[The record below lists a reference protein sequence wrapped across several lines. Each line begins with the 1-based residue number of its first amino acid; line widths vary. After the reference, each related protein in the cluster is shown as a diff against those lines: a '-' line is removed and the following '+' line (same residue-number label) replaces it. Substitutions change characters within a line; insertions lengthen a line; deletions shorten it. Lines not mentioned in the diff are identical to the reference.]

1 MKFLK
6 ILLLS
11 STLLFANCSLINDKF
26 ISKSNKNKKSQEEE
40 VAKDENNKLPEEE
53 ELVVERVYIEDEKEK
68 KDVEIQEGLR
78 GDSEFQN
85 NTEYPNL
92 ADVPTRP
99 DPAISLEE
107 QEDIVRNLENNSQL
121 EPVPSET
128 VVEDRVP
135 NLETSFNQEE
145 EKVRNKKKKYRNI
158 NPSDTVASIRDV
170 QLSKLNEIQ
179 SFKPSAKNL
188 NNENV
193 TEEEKELHDLAR
205 GLKDIKTVDEVK
217 EVEEKIKKND
227 LYYTPDDIEEIL
239 GLKVS
244 RVDKVKELPKK
255 PIINKKEIEKK
266 KDTQETTIIDKK
278 MDVKEVP
285 VARVTFNHGSSQ
297 LSDEDV
303 RKIKEVANL
312 FMQNEGKKIVIV
324 GHSSSRTN
332 YDMDLTKHAL
342 VNFNMSLERA
352 RKVMRQF
359 STIGMNSQAI
369 ELVAMSDA
377 EPLYAEIM
385 PSLEA
390 ANRRAEIFI
399 QY

>member
-11 STLLFANCSLINDKF
+11 STLLYANCSLVNDKF
-26 ISKSNKNKKSQEEE
+26 FSKNKNKNDKSQEEE
-40 VAKDENNKLPEEE
+40 IAM
-53 ELVVERVYIEDEKEK
+53 ERVYIEDDKEK
-68 KDVEIQEGLR
+68 KDVQIQEGLQ
-78 GDSEFQN
+78 GDTEFQN

-92 ADVPTRP
+92 AEVPTRP

-121 EPVPSET
+121 EPVQSEP
-128 VVEDRVP
+128 VIEAEVP
-135 NLETSFNQEE
+135 NLEKS
-145 EKVRNKKKKYRNI
+145 KKKYRNL
-158 NPSDTVASIRDV
+158 NPSNTDDSIRNI
-170 QLSKLNEIQ
+170 QLSKLNEID
-179 SFKPSAKNL
+179 SFKPNAKNL
-188 NNENV
+188 KNENMD
-193 TEEEKELHDLAR
+193 EQEKELHDLAR
-205 GLKDIKTVDEVK
+205 GLKDIKTSEEINK
-217 EVEEKIKKND
+217 VEEKIKKNN
-227 LYYTPDDIEEIL
+227 LYYTPQDIEKIL
-239 GLKVS
+239 GLKAS
-244 RVDKVKELPKK
+244 RIDKEKELSKEAIK
-255 PIINKKEIEKK
+255 NKNEIEKK
-266 KDTQETTIIDKK
+266 QDIQETMVIDKK
-278 MDVKEVP
+278 MDVNEVP

-312 FMQNEGKKIVIV
+312 FIQNEGKKILIV

-352 RKVMRQF
+352 RKVMTEF
-359 STIGMNSQAI
+359 STIGMNSQTI

-377 EPLYAEIM
+377 KPLYAEIM

>member
-11 STLLFANCSLINDKF
+11 STLLYANCSLVNDKF
-26 ISKSNKNKKSQEEE
+26 FSKNKNKNDKSQEEE
-40 VAKDENNKLPEEE
+40 IAKDQNNKSQEEE
-53 ELVVERVYIEDEKEK
+53 IVMERVYIEDDKEK
-68 KDVEIQEGLR
+68 KDVQIQEGLQ
-78 GDSEFQN
+78 GDVEFQN

-121 EPVPSET
+121 EPVQSEP
-128 VVEDRVP
+128 VIEAEVP
-135 NLETSFNQEE
+135 NLEKSKN
-145 EKVRNKKKKYRNI
+145 KYRNL
-158 NPSDTVASIRDV
+158 NPSNTDDSIRNI
-170 QLSKLNEIQ
+170 QLSKLNEID
-179 SFKPSAKNL
+179 SFKPPAKNL
-188 NNENV
+188 KDENMD
-193 TEEEKELHDLAR
+193 EQEKELHDLAR
-205 GLKDIKTVDEVK
+205 GLKDIKTSEEINK
-217 EVEEKIKKND
+217 VEEKIKKNN
-227 LYYTPDDIEEIL
+227 LYYTPQDIEEIL
-239 GLKVS
+239 GLKANKI
-244 RVDKVKELPKK
+244 DKEKELSKK
-255 PIINKKEIEKK
+255 AIKNKNEIEKK
-266 KDTQETTIIDKK
+266 QDIQETMVIDKK
-278 MDVKEVP
+278 MDVNEVP

-297 LSDEDV
+297 LSDEDL

-312 FMQNEGKKIVIV
+312 FIQNEGKKILIV

-352 RKVMRQF
+352 RKVMTEF
-359 STIGMNSQAI
+359 STIGMNSQTI

-377 EPLYAEIM
+377 KPLYAEIM

>member
-11 STLLFANCSLINDKF
+11 STLLYANCSLVNDKF
-26 ISKSNKNKKSQEEE
+26 FSKNKNKNDKSQEEE
-40 VAKDENNKLPEEE
+40 IAM
-53 ELVVERVYIEDEKEK
+53 ERVYIEDDKEK
-68 KDVEIQEGLR
+68 KDVQIQEGLQ
-78 GDSEFQN
+78 GDAEFQN

-92 ADVPTRP
+92 AEVPTRP

-121 EPVPSET
+121 EPVQSEP
-128 VVEDRVP
+128 VIEAEVP
-135 NLETSFNQEE
+135 NLVKS
-145 EKVRNKKKKYRNI
+145 KKKNRNLNPSNTDTSIRNI
-158 NPSDTVASIRDV
+158 
-170 QLSKLNEIQ
+170 QLSKLNEID
-179 SFKPSAKNL
+179 SFKPAAKNL
-188 NNENV
+188 KDENMD
-193 TEEEKELHDLAR
+193 EQEKELHDLAR
-205 GLKDIKTVDEVK
+205 GLKDIKTSEEINK
-217 EVEEKIKKND
+217 VEEKIKKNN
-227 LYYTPDDIEEIL
+227 LYYTPQDIEKIL
-239 GLKVS
+239 GLKAS
-244 RVDKVKELPKK
+244 RIDKEKELSKK
-255 PIINKKEIEKK
+255 AIKNKNEIEKK
-266 KDTQETTIIDKK
+266 QDIQETTVIDKK
-278 MDVKEVP
+278 MDVNEVP

-297 LSDEDV
+297 LSDEDL

-312 FMQNEGKKIVIV
+312 FIQNEGKKIVIV

-332 YDMDLTKHAL
+332 HDMDLTKHAL

-352 RKVMRQF
+352 RKVMTEF
-359 STIGMNSQAI
+359 STIGMNSQTI

-377 EPLYAEIM
+377 KPLYAEIM

>member
-68 KDVEIQEGLR
+68 KDGEIQEGLR

-188 NNENV
+188 NKENV

-205 GLKDIKTVDEVK
+205 GLKDIKTADEVNK
-217 EVEEKIKKND
+217 VEEKIKKND

-266 KDTQETTIIDKK
+266 KDTPETTIIDKK

-297 LSDEDV
+297 LSDEDL

>member
-68 KDVEIQEGLR
+68 KDGEIQEGLR

-92 ADVPTRP
+92 ANVPTRP

-158 NPSDTVASIRDV
+158 NPSDPVASIRDV

-244 RVDKVKELPKK
+244 RVDKVKELPKET
-255 PIINKKEIEKK
+255 IINKKEIEKK

-352 RKVMRQF
+352 RKVMREF

>member
-11 STLLFANCSLINDKF
+11 STLLYANCSLVNDKF
-26 ISKSNKNKKSQEEE
+26 FSKNKNKNDKSQEEE
-40 VAKDENNKLPEEE
+40 IAM
-53 ELVVERVYIEDEKEK
+53 ERVYIEDDKEK
-68 KDVEIQEGLR
+68 KDVQIQEGLQ
-78 GDSEFQN
+78 GDTEFQN

-92 ADVPTRP
+92 AEVPTRP

-121 EPVPSET
+121 EPVQSEP
-128 VVEDRVP
+128 VIEAEVP
-135 NLETSFNQEE
+135 NLVKS
-145 EKVRNKKKKYRNI
+145 KKKNRNLNPSNTDTSIRNI
-158 NPSDTVASIRDV
+158 
-170 QLSKLNEIQ
+170 QLSKLNEID
-179 SFKPSAKNL
+179 SFKPTAKNL
-188 NNENV
+188 KDENMD
-193 TEEEKELHDLAR
+193 EQEKELHDLAR
-205 GLKDIKTVDEVK
+205 GLKDIKTSEEINK
-217 EVEEKIKKND
+217 VEEKIKKNN
-227 LYYTPDDIEEIL
+227 LYYTPQDIEEIL
-239 GLKVS
+239 GLKANKI
-244 RVDKVKELPKK
+244 DKEKELSKK
-255 PIINKKEIEKK
+255 AIKNKNEIEKK
-266 KDTQETTIIDKK
+266 QDIQETMVIDKK
-278 MDVKEVP
+278 MDVNEVP

-312 FMQNEGKKIVIV
+312 FIQNEGKKILIV

-352 RKVMRQF
+352 RKVMTEF
-359 STIGMNSQAI
+359 STIGMNSQTI

-377 EPLYAEIM
+377 KPLYAEIM

>member
-11 STLLFANCSLINDKF
+11 STLLYANCSLVNDKF
-26 ISKSNKNKKSQEEE
+26 FSKNKNKNDKSQEEE
-40 VAKDENNKLPEEE
+40 ITKDQNNKSQEEE
-53 ELVVERVYIEDEKEK
+53 IVMERVYIEDDKEK
-68 KDVEIQEGLR
+68 KDVQIQEGLQ
-78 GDSEFQN
+78 GDAEFQN

-121 EPVPSET
+121 EPVQSEP
-128 VVEDRVP
+128 VIEAEVP
-135 NLETSFNQEE
+135 NLEKS
-145 EKVRNKKKKYRNI
+145 KKKYRNL
-158 NPSDTVASIRDV
+158 NPSNTDDSIRNI
-170 QLSKLNEIQ
+170 QLSKLNEID
-179 SFKPSAKNL
+179 SFKPAAKNL
-188 NNENV
+188 KDENMD
-193 TEEEKELHDLAR
+193 EQEKELHDLAR
-205 GLKDIKTVDEVK
+205 GLKDIKTSEEINK
-217 EVEEKIKKND
+217 VEEKIKKNN
-227 LYYTPDDIEEIL
+227 LYYTPQDIEEIL
-239 GLKVS
+239 GLKVNKI
-244 RVDKVKELPKK
+244 DKEKELPKK
-255 PIINKKEIEKK
+255 AIKNKNEIEKK
-266 KDTQETTIIDKK
+266 QDIQETTVIDKK
-278 MDVKEVP
+278 MDVNEVP

-297 LSDEDV
+297 LSDEDL

-312 FMQNEGKKIVIV
+312 FIQNEGKKILIV

-352 RKVMRQF
+352 RKVMTEF
-359 STIGMNSQAI
+359 STIGMNSQTI

-377 EPLYAEIM
+377 KPLYAEIM

>member
-68 KDVEIQEGLR
+68 KDGEIQEGLR

-128 VVEDRVP
+128 VIEDRVS

-188 NNENV
+188 NKENV

-359 STIGMNSQAI
+359 STIGMNSQTI

>member
-40 VAKDENNKLPEEE
+40 VAKDQNNELPEEE
-53 ELVVERVYIEDEKEK
+53 LIVERVYIEDEKKK
-68 KDVEIQEGLR
+68 KDGEIQEGL
-78 GDSEFQN
+78 GGHSEFQN
-85 NTEYPNL
+85 NNENPNL
-92 ADVPTRP
+92 A
-99 DPAISLEE
+99 AISLEE

-128 VVEDRVP
+128 VIEDRVS

-188 NNENV
+188 NKENV

-359 STIGMNSQAI
+359 STIGMNSQTI

>member
-68 KDVEIQEGLR
+68 KDGEIQEGLR

-107 QEDIVRNLENNSQL
+107 QEDIVRNLDNNSQL

>member
-68 KDVEIQEGLR
+68 KDGEIQEGLR

-128 VVEDRVP
+128 VIEDRVS

-188 NNENV
+188 NKENV

-266 KDTQETTIIDKK
+266 KDTPETTIIDKK

-297 LSDEDV
+297 LSDEDL

-359 STIGMNSQAI
+359 STIGMNSQTI

-385 PSLEA
+385 PSVEA

-399 QY
+399 Q

>member
-11 STLLFANCSLINDKF
+11 STLLYANCSLVNDKF
-26 ISKSNKNKKSQEEE
+26 FSKNKNKNDKSQEEE
-40 VAKDENNKLPEEE
+40 IAKDQNNKSQEEE
-53 ELVVERVYIEDEKEK
+53 IAMERVYIENDKEK
-68 KDVEIQEGLR
+68 KDVQIQEGLQ
-78 GDSEFQN
+78 GDAEFQN

-107 QEDIVRNLENNSQL
+107 QEDIVKNLENNSQL
-121 EPVPSET
+121 EPVLSEP
-128 VVEDRVP
+128 VIEAEVS
-135 NLETSFNQEE
+135 NLETSFNK
-145 EKVRNKKKKYRNI
+145 EKLRNSKKKNRNLNPSNFDDSIRNI
-158 NPSDTVASIRDV
+158 
-170 QLSKLNEIQ
+170 QLSKLNEIDN
-179 SFKPSAKNL
+179 FKPNAKNL
-188 NNENV
+188 KNENMD
-193 TEEEKELHDLAR
+193 EQEKELHDLAR
-205 GLKDIKTVDEVK
+205 GLKDIKTSEEINK
-217 EVEEKIKKND
+217 VEEKIKKNN
-227 LYYTPDDIEEIL
+227 LYYTPQDIEKIL
-239 GLKVS
+239 GLKAS
-244 RVDKVKELPKK
+244 RIDKEKELSKK
-255 PIINKKEIEKK
+255 AIKNKNEIEKK
-266 KDTQETTIIDKK
+266 QDIQETTVIDKK
-278 MDVKEVP
+278 MDVNEVP

-303 RKIKEVANL
+303 KKIKEVANL
-312 FMQNEGKKIVIV
+312 FIQNEGKKILIV

-352 RKVMRQF
+352 RKVMTEF
-359 STIGMNSQAI
+359 STIGMNSQTI

-377 EPLYAEIM
+377 NPLYAEIM

>member
-40 VAKDENNKLPEEE
+40 VAKDQNNELPEEE
-53 ELVVERVYIEDEKEK
+53 LIVERVYIEDEKKK
-68 KDVEIQEGLR
+68 KDGEIQEGLR

-128 VVEDRVP
+128 VIEDRVS

-179 SFKPSAKNL
+179 SFKPSAKN
-188 NNENV
+188 
-193 TEEEKELHDLAR
+193 
-205 GLKDIKTVDEVK
+205 
-217 EVEEKIKKND
+217 
-227 LYYTPDDIEEIL
+227 
-239 GLKVS
+239 
-244 RVDKVKELPKK
+244 
-255 PIINKKEIEKK
+255 
-266 KDTQETTIIDKK
+266 
-278 MDVKEVP
+278 
-285 VARVTFNHGSSQ
+285 
-297 LSDEDV
+297 
-303 RKIKEVANL
+303 
-312 FMQNEGKKIVIV
+312 
-324 GHSSSRTN
+324 
-332 YDMDLTKHAL
+332 
-342 VNFNMSLERA
+342 
-352 RKVMRQF
+352 
-359 STIGMNSQAI
+359 
-369 ELVAMSDA
+369 
-377 EPLYAEIM
+377 
-385 PSLEA
+385 
-390 ANRRAEIFI
+390 
-399 QY
+399 

>member
-11 STLLFANCSLINDKF
+11 STLLYANCSLVNDKF
-26 ISKSNKNKKSQEEE
+26 FSKNKNKNDKSQEEE
-40 VAKDENNKLPEEE
+40 IAM
-53 ELVVERVYIEDEKEK
+53 ERVYIEDDKEK
-68 KDVEIQEGLR
+68 KDVQIQEGLQ
-78 GDSEFQN
+78 GDAEFQN

-92 ADVPTRP
+92 AEVPTRP

-121 EPVPSET
+121 EPVQSEP
-128 VVEDRVP
+128 VIEAEVP
-135 NLETSFNQEE
+135 NLEKS
-145 EKVRNKKKKYRNI
+145 KKKYRNL
-158 NPSDTVASIRDV
+158 NPSNTDDSIRNI
-170 QLSKLNEIQ
+170 QLSKLNEID
-179 SFKPSAKNL
+179 SFKPAAKNL
-188 NNENV
+188 KDENMD
-193 TEEEKELHDLAR
+193 EQEKELHDLAR
-205 GLKDIKTVDEVK
+205 GLKDIKTSEEINK
-217 EVEEKIKKND
+217 VEEKIKKNN
-227 LYYTPDDIEEIL
+227 LYYTPKDIEEIL
-239 GLKVS
+239 GLKVNKI
-244 RVDKVKELPKK
+244 DKEKELPKK
-255 PIINKKEIEKK
+255 AIKNKNEIEKK
-266 KDTQETTIIDKK
+266 QDIQETTVIDKK
-278 MDVKEVP
+278 MDVNEVP

-297 LSDEDV
+297 LSDEDL

-312 FMQNEGKKIVIV
+312 FIQNEGKKIVIV

-332 YDMDLTKHAL
+332 HDMDLTKHAL

-352 RKVMRQF
+352 RKVMTEF
-359 STIGMNSQAI
+359 STIGMNSQTI

-377 EPLYAEIM
+377 KPLYAEIM

>member
-11 STLLFANCSLINDKF
+11 STLLYANCSLVNDKF
-26 ISKSNKNKKSQEEE
+26 FSKNKNKNDKSQEEE
-40 VAKDENNKLPEEE
+40 ITKDQNNKSQEEE
-53 ELVVERVYIEDEKEK
+53 IAMEKVYIEDDKEK
-68 KDVEIQEGLR
+68 KDVQIQEGLQ
-78 GDSEFQN
+78 GDVEFQN

-121 EPVPSET
+121 EPVQSEP
-128 VVEDRVP
+128 VIEAEVP
-135 NLETSFNQEE
+135 NLEKS
-145 EKVRNKKKKYRNI
+145 KKKYRNL
-158 NPSDTVASIRDV
+158 NPSNTDDSIRNI
-170 QLSKLNEIQ
+170 QLSKLNEID
-179 SFKPSAKNL
+179 SFKPAAKNL
-188 NNENV
+188 KDENMD
-193 TEEEKELHDLAR
+193 EQEKELHDLAR
-205 GLKDIKTVDEVK
+205 GLKDIKTSEEINK
-217 EVEEKIKKND
+217 VEEKIKKNN
-227 LYYTPDDIEEIL
+227 LYYTPKDIEEIL
-239 GLKVS
+239 GLKVNKI
-244 RVDKVKELPKK
+244 DKEKELPKK
-255 PIINKKEIEKK
+255 AIKNKNEIEKK
-266 KDTQETTIIDKK
+266 QDIQETTVIDKK
-278 MDVKEVP
+278 MDVNEVP

-297 LSDEDV
+297 LSDEDL

-312 FMQNEGKKIVIV
+312 FIQNEGKKIVIV

-352 RKVMRQF
+352 RKVMTEF
-359 STIGMNSQAI
+359 STIGMNSQTI

-377 EPLYAEIM
+377 KPLYAEIM

>member
-1 MKFLK
+1 M
-6 ILLLS
+6 LS

-26 ISKSNKNKKSQEEE
+26 ISKSNKKKKSQEEE
-40 VAKDENNKLPEEE
+40 VAKDQNNELPEEE
-53 ELVVERVYIEDEKEK
+53 LIVERVYIEDEKKK
-68 KDVEIQEGLR
+68 KDGEIQEGLR

-128 VVEDRVP
+128 VIEDRVS

-188 NNENV
+188 NKENV

-205 GLKDIKTVDEVK
+205 GLKDIKTADEVNK
-217 EVEEKIKKND
+217 VEEKIKKND

-266 KDTQETTIIDKK
+266 KDTPETTIIDKK

-297 LSDEDV
+297 LSDEDL

-359 STIGMNSQAI
+359 STIGMNSQTI

>member
-68 KDVEIQEGLR
+68 KDGEIQEGLR

-107 QEDIVRNLENNSQL
+107 QEDIVRNLDNNSQL

-205 GLKDIKTVDEVK
+205 GLKDIKTADEVNK
-217 EVEEKIKKND
+217 VEEKIKKND

-266 KDTQETTIIDKK
+266 KDTPETTIIDKK

-297 LSDEDV
+297 LSDEDL

-359 STIGMNSQAI
+359 STIGMNSQTI

>member
-11 STLLFANCSLINDKF
+11 STLLYANCSLVNDKF
-26 ISKSNKNKKSQEEE
+26 FSKNKNKNDKSQEEE
-40 VAKDENNKLPEEE
+40 IAKDQNNKSQEEE
-53 ELVVERVYIEDEKEK
+53 IVMERVYIEDDKEK
-68 KDVEIQEGLR
+68 KDVQIQEGLQ
-78 GDSEFQN
+78 GDAEFQN

-121 EPVPSET
+121 EPVQSEP
-128 VVEDRVP
+128 VIEAEVP
-135 NLETSFNQEE
+135 NLEKS
-145 EKVRNKKKKYRNI
+145 KKKYRNL
-158 NPSDTVASIRDV
+158 NPSNTDDSIRNI
-170 QLSKLNEIQ
+170 QLSKLNEID
-179 SFKPSAKNL
+179 SFKPAAKNL
-188 NNENV
+188 KDENMD
-193 TEEEKELHDLAR
+193 EQEKELHDLAR
-205 GLKDIKTVDEVK
+205 GLKDIKTSEEINK
-217 EVEEKIKKND
+217 VEEKIKKNN
-227 LYYTPDDIEEIL
+227 LYYTPKDIEEIL
-239 GLKVS
+239 GLKVNKI
-244 RVDKVKELPKK
+244 DKEKELPKK
-255 PIINKKEIEKK
+255 AIKNKNEIEKK
-266 KDTQETTIIDKK
+266 QDIQETTVIDKK
-278 MDVKEVP
+278 MDVNEVP

-297 LSDEDV
+297 LSDEDL

-312 FMQNEGKKIVIV
+312 FIQNEGKKIVIV

-332 YDMDLTKHAL
+332 HDMDLTKHAL

-352 RKVMRQF
+352 RKVMTEF
-359 STIGMNSQAI
+359 STIGMNSQTI

-377 EPLYAEIM
+377 KPLYAEIM

>member
-11 STLLFANCSLINDKF
+11 STLLYANCSLVNDKF
-26 ISKSNKNKKSQEEE
+26 FSKNKNKNDKSQEEE
-40 VAKDENNKLPEEE
+40 IAKDQNNKSQEEE
-53 ELVVERVYIEDEKEK
+53 IVMERVYIEDDKEK
-68 KDVEIQEGLR
+68 KDVQIQEGLQ
-78 GDSEFQN
+78 GDVEFQN

-99 DPAISLEE
+99 DPAISLKE

-121 EPVPSET
+121 EPVQSEP
-128 VVEDRVP
+128 VIEAEVP
-135 NLETSFNQEE
+135 NLEKS
-145 EKVRNKKKKYRNI
+145 KKKYRNL
-158 NPSDTVASIRDV
+158 NPSNTDDSIRNI
-170 QLSKLNEIQ
+170 QLSKLNEID
-179 SFKPSAKNL
+179 SFKPAAKNL
-188 NNENV
+188 KDENMD
-193 TEEEKELHDLAR
+193 EQEKELHDLAR
-205 GLKDIKTVDEVK
+205 GLKDIKTSEEINK
-217 EVEEKIKKND
+217 VEEKIKKNN
-227 LYYTPDDIEEIL
+227 LYYTPQDIEEIL
-239 GLKVS
+239 GLKVNKI
-244 RVDKVKELPKK
+244 DKEKELPKK
-255 PIINKKEIEKK
+255 AIKNKNEIEKK
-266 KDTQETTIIDKK
+266 QDIQETTVIDKK
-278 MDVKEVP
+278 MDVNEVP

-312 FMQNEGKKIVIV
+312 FIQNEGKKILIV

-352 RKVMRQF
+352 RKVMTEF
-359 STIGMNSQAI
+359 STIGMNSQTI

-377 EPLYAEIM
+377 KPLYAEIM

>member
-11 STLLFANCSLINDKF
+11 STLLYANCSLVNDKF
-26 ISKSNKNKKSQEEE
+26 FSKNKNKNDKSQEEE
-40 VAKDENNKLPEEE
+40 IAM
-53 ELVVERVYIEDEKEK
+53 ERVYIEDDKEK
-68 KDVEIQEGLR
+68 KDVQIQEGLQ
-78 GDSEFQN
+78 GDTEFQN

-92 ADVPTRP
+92 AEVPTRP

-121 EPVPSET
+121 EPVQSEP
-128 VVEDRVP
+128 VIEAEVP
-135 NLETSFNQEE
+135 NLEKS
-145 EKVRNKKKKYRNI
+145 KKKYRNL
-158 NPSDTVASIRDV
+158 NPSNTDDSIRNI
-170 QLSKLNEIQ
+170 QLSKLNEID
-179 SFKPSAKNL
+179 SFKPTAKNL
-188 NNENV
+188 KDENMD
-193 TEEEKELHDLAR
+193 EQEKELHDLAR
-205 GLKDIKTVDEVK
+205 GLKDIKTSEEINK
-217 EVEEKIKKND
+217 VEEKIKKNN
-227 LYYTPDDIEEIL
+227 LYYTPQDIEEIL
-239 GLKVS
+239 GLKANKI
-244 RVDKVKELPKK
+244 DKEKELSKK
-255 PIINKKEIEKK
+255 AIKNKNEIEKK
-266 KDTQETTIIDKK
+266 QDIQETMVIDKK
-278 MDVKEVP
+278 MDVNEVP

-312 FMQNEGKKIVIV
+312 FIQNEGKKILIV

-352 RKVMRQF
+352 RKVMTEF
-359 STIGMNSQAI
+359 STIGMNSQTI

-377 EPLYAEIM
+377 KPLYAEIM

>member
-278 MDVKEVP
+278 MDEKEVP

>member
-11 STLLFANCSLINDKF
+11 STLLYANCSLVNDKF
-26 ISKSNKNKKSQEEE
+26 VSKNKNKNDKSQEEE
-40 VAKDENNKLPEEE
+40 ITKDQNNKSQEEE
-53 ELVVERVYIEDEKEK
+53 IAMERVYIEDDKEK
-68 KDVEIQEGLR
+68 KDVQIQEGLQ
-78 GDSEFQN
+78 GDAEFQN

-121 EPVPSET
+121 EPVQSEP
-128 VVEDRVP
+128 VIEAEVP
-135 NLETSFNQEE
+135 NLEKS
-145 EKVRNKKKKYRNI
+145 KKKYRNL
-158 NPSDTVASIRDV
+158 NPSNTDDSIRNI
-170 QLSKLNEIQ
+170 QLSKLNEID
-179 SFKPSAKNL
+179 SFKPAAKNL
-188 NNENV
+188 KDENMD
-193 TEEEKELHDLAR
+193 EQEKELHDLAR
-205 GLKDIKTVDEVK
+205 GLKDIKTSEEINK
-217 EVEEKIKKND
+217 VEEKIKKNN
-227 LYYTPDDIEEIL
+227 LYYTPQDIEKIL
-239 GLKVS
+239 GLKAS
-244 RVDKVKELPKK
+244 RIDKEKELSKK
-255 PIINKKEIEKK
+255 AIKNKNEIEKK
-266 KDTQETTIIDKK
+266 QDIQETTVIDKK
-278 MDVKEVP
+278 MDVNEVP

-312 FMQNEGKKIVIV
+312 FIQNEGKKILIV

-352 RKVMRQF
+352 RKVMTEF
-359 STIGMNSQAI
+359 STIGMNSQTI

-377 EPLYAEIM
+377 NPLYAEIM

>member
-40 VAKDENNKLPEEE
+40 VAKDQNNELPEEE
-53 ELVVERVYIEDEKEK
+53 LIVERVYIEDEKKK
-68 KDVEIQEGLR
+68 KDGEIQEGLR

-128 VVEDRVP
+128 VIEDRVS

-188 NNENV
+188 NKENV

-205 GLKDIKTVDEVK
+205 GLKDIKPIDEVN

-266 KDTQETTIIDKK
+266 KDTPETTIIDKK

-297 LSDEDV
+297 LSDEDL

-359 STIGMNSQAI
+359 STIGMNSQTI

>member
-11 STLLFANCSLINDKF
+11 STLLYANCSLVNDKF
-26 ISKSNKNKKSQEEE
+26 VSKNKNKNDKSQEEE
-40 VAKDENNKLPEEE
+40 ITKDQNNKSQEEE
-53 ELVVERVYIEDEKEK
+53 IAMERVYIENDKEK
-68 KDVEIQEGLR
+68 KDVQIQEGLQ
-78 GDSEFQN
+78 GDAEFQN

-107 QEDIVRNLENNSQL
+107 QEDIVKNLENNSQL
-121 EPVPSET
+121 EPVLSEP
-128 VVEDRVP
+128 VIEAEVP
-135 NLETSFNQEE
+135 NLETSFNQE
-145 EKVRNKKKKYRNI
+145 KLRNSKKKNRNLNPSNFDDSIRNI
-158 NPSDTVASIRDV
+158 
-170 QLSKLNEIQ
+170 QLSKLNEID
-179 SFKPSAKNL
+179 SFKPAAKNL
-188 NNENV
+188 KDENMD
-193 TEEEKELHDLAR
+193 EQEKELHDLAR
-205 GLKDIKTVDEVK
+205 GLKDIKTSEEINK
-217 EVEEKIKKND
+217 VEEKIKKNN
-227 LYYTPDDIEEIL
+227 LYYTPQDIEKIL
-239 GLKVS
+239 GLKAS
-244 RVDKVKELPKK
+244 RIDKEKELSKK
-255 PIINKKEIEKK
+255 AIKNKNEIEKK
-266 KDTQETTIIDKK
+266 QDIQETTVIDKK
-278 MDVKEVP
+278 MDVNEVP

-297 LSDEDV
+297 LSDEDL

-312 FMQNEGKKIVIV
+312 FIQNEGKKILIV

-352 RKVMRQF
+352 RKVMTEF
-359 STIGMNSQAI
+359 STIGMNSQTI

-377 EPLYAEIM
+377 NPLYAEIM

>member
-68 KDVEIQEGLR
+68 KDGEIQEGLR

-278 MDVKEVP
+278 MDEKEVP